1 MLKKDIHTYL
11 NSLTVCIRDENMNM
25 FIPIYHTCSPIHLY
39 TMNSMLNVR
48 IENTCTYLYT
58 TEYRYMLYT
67 TCVHIRKPAQVC
79 IHLYLSVPL
88 KVFICFLWFG
98 VRIWLFSDFLHD
110 ETVDSFDGFYTPHD
124 QAYPLGRSWKTPQ
137 SQSSLSHFS
146 CSCIPDPDSYR
157 SCTYSIWAMTITHFL
172 LPYGLIPQQILLLVF

>member
-1 MLKKDIHTYL
+1 MHICHNSTQSTQVLKKDIHTYL

-25 FIPIYHTCSPIHLY
+25 FIPTCIYHKCSPILTCIYYEFYVKCEHRKYMYISLY
-39 TMNSMLNVR
+39 F
-48 IENTCTYLYT
+48 
-58 TEYRYMLYT
+58 MLYT

-124 QAYPLGRSWKTPQ
+124 QAYPLGRS
-137 SQSSLSHFS
+137 
-146 CSCIPDPDSYR
+146 
-157 SCTYSIWAMTITHFL
+157 
-172 LPYGLIPQQILLLVF
+172 

>member
-1 MLKKDIHTYL
+1 MYKRWEYEHVYTYIPHVFT
-11 NSLTVCIRDENMNM
+11 NICIYYEFYVKCENRKYMYTSL
-25 FIPIYHTCSPIHLY
+25 Y
-39 TMNSMLNVR
+39 
-48 IENTCTYLYT
+48 YL
-58 TEYRYMLYT
+58 YMLYT

-110 ETVDSFDGFYTPHD
+110 ETVDSFDGFYIPHD

>member
-1 MLKKDIHTYL
+1 MRIW
-11 NSLTVCIRDENMNM
+11 
-25 FIPIYHTCSPIHLY
+25 TCL
-39 TMNSMLNVR
+39 
-48 IENTCTYLYT
+48 YLYT
-58 TEYRYMLYT
+58 TRVHQFMYILRNSCIYYEFYVKCKNRKYMYISLYYVMFYT

-172 LPYGLIPQQILLLVF
+172 LPYGLISQQILLLVF